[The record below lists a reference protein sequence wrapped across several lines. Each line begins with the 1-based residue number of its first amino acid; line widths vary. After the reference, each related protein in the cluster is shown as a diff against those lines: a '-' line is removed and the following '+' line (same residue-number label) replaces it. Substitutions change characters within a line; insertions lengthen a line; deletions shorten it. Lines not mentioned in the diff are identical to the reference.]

1 MNSNPIWRLRKHL
14 TGLHVFIAIVLVLGI
29 IFRFVNLDRKVY
41 WHDETLTSLRIF
53 GHTETELV
61 QEAFDGEIITAEQL
75 QQFQQPSSEK
85 DLGDTLTAL
94 AGNAE
99 HPPLYYLMAR
109 LWANWFGSSVAAM
122 RSLTAVIGV
131 LALPCAYWL
140 CLELFGSAQIGLIA
154 MAVIAIS
161 PFHVLYSQ
169 EAREYSLWT
178 VTILLSSA
186 ALLRAIRLGKA
197 VNWSLYAITVALGLY
212 THLLAV
218 LVSVSHGIYILL
230 SKGLRDKTF
239 KPYLLTS
246 GAGILSFT
254 PWLIVVISGFLKIH
268 DITAGSRRDLTF
280 SSLIDKWFL
289 NFNRMFLDHE
299 QGSLNI
305 LFVILGIYSLYF
317 LCRKAPKSVWLFVI
331 SLAGVT
337 ALTLVLPDV
346 ILGGRRSTLMRYV
359 TPCCLGIQLAV
370 SYFIAT
376 QLNAEKVRQQ
386 RIAKALLAIIITL
399 GVIGG
404 SISSQAEVWWTK
416 SRTRS
421 GHYLPIADILNESN
435 RPLLISDADPIALL
449 ATSRYLQPDTPMLLV
464 FPPEIPQ
471 IPAYEGERF
480 LFDASYKFREAL
492 QTNQGFELMSIY
504 SKNKI
509 THLWEIVEKQP

>member
-1 MNSNPIWRLRKHL
+1 MNSKSIWRLRKHL

-29 IFRFVNLDRKVY
+29 FFRFVNLDRKVY

-61 QEAFDGEIITAEQL
+61 QKAFDGEIITAEQL

-109 LWANWFGSSVAAM
+109 LWASWFGSSVAAM

-140 CLELFGSAQIGLIA
+140 CLELFGSAQVGLIA

-186 ALLRAIRLGKA
+186 ALLKAIRLGKA
-197 VNWSLYAITVALGLY
+197 VNWGLYAITIALGLY
-212 THLLAV
+212 AHLLAV
-218 LVSVSHGIYILL
+218 LVSVSHGIYVLL
-230 SKGLRDKTF
+230 SKNLRDKAF
-239 KPYLLTS
+239 KPYLLAS

-254 PWLIVVISGFLKIH
+254 PWLIVVISGFFKIH
-268 DITAGSRRDLTF
+268 DITAGSRRGLTF

-289 NFNRMFLDHE
+289 NFNRIFLDHE
-299 QGSLNI
+299 QGSLNV
-305 LFVILGIYSLYF
+305 LFVVLTAYSFYF
-317 LCRKAPKSVWLFVI
+317 LCRKTPRSVWLFVL
-331 SLAGVT
+331 SLTGVT
-337 ALTLVLPDV
+337 ALTLLLPDV
-346 ILGGRRSTLMRYV
+346 ILGGRRSTLMRYA
-359 TPCCLGIQLAV
+359 TPCCLGVQLAV
-370 SYFIAT
+370 SYLIAT
-376 QLNAEKVRQQ
+376 QLNGEKVRQR
-386 RIAKALLAIIITL
+386 RIAKAFLAILITL
-399 GVIGG
+399 GVIGN
-404 SISSQAEVWWTK
+404 SLSAQADVWWTK
-416 SRTRS
+416 SRDRS
-421 GHYLPIADILNESN
+421 GHYLPVADILNGSN

-464 FPPEIPQ
+464 FPPEIPR
-471 IPAYEGERF
+471 IPAYPGERF
-480 LFDASYKFREAL
+480 LFDASYRFRETL
-492 QTNQGFELMSIY
+492 QTQQGFELMSIY
-504 SKNKI
+504 AKAEV
-509 THLWEIVEKQP
+509 THLWEIVEK